1 MNTLIPY
8 PSLHQARRSRILST
22 LLFGL
27 AAVSASLM
35 LIMGS
40 AAQQVRAVAS
50 IHAQYA
56 QPSTSRYMTAANNV
70 DGNTNILL
78 VGGIAVVILMLSS
91 AGALALTRRGMSEQ

>member
-35 LIMGS
+35 LLMGS
-40 AAQQVRAVAS
+40 TAQQVDAGAS
-50 IHAQYA
+50 IHA
-56 QPSTSRYMTAANNV
+56 QPSTSRYMTVANNV

-91 AGALALTRRGMSEQ
+91 AGALALTRRGMTGQ